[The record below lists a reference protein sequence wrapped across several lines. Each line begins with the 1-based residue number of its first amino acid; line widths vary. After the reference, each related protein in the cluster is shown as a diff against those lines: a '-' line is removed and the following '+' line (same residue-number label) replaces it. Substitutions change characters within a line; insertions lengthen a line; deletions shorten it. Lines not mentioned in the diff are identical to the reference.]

1 MPLPVS
7 KNEVI
12 FKPGPASRGDVEVML
27 TTLQKNLEKFS
38 VQQENFL
45 LVFLFGSFARGFG
58 TDESDVDV
66 AIMFEKVP
74 DFYELCDL
82 KDQLSR
88 CAGKEVDILI
98 LNTASPI
105 IKMQVLR
112 YGLLVMRD
120 ERAYNDFFVS
130 TLKEYYDLK
139 YLRKEIEE
147 NLLKGRIYA

>member
-1 MPLPVS
+1 MERTPNQLL
-7 KNEVI
+7 
-12 FKPGPASRGDVEVML
+12 G
-27 TTLQKNLEKFS
+27 TLKENLEEFS

-66 AIMFEKVP
+66 AIMFKKVP
-74 DFYELCDL
+74 DFFGLNDL

-88 CAGKEVDILI
+88 CAGKEVDIVT

-112 YGLLVMRD
+112 YGLLVKKD
-120 ERAYNDFFVS
+120 KRAYNNFFVS
-130 TLKEYYDLK
+130 TFNEYNDLK

>member
-1 MPLPVS
+1 MERTPNQLL
-7 KNEVI
+7 
-12 FKPGPASRGDVEVML
+12 SRLKE
-27 TTLQKNLEKFS
+27 NLEEFS
-38 VQQENFL
+38 LQQENFL

-88 CAGKEVDILI
+88 RVGKEVDIVR

-105 IKMQVLR
+105 IRMHVLR
-112 YGLLVMRD
+112 YGLLVKKD
-120 ERAYNDFFVS
+120 KRAYNDFFVS
-130 TLKEYYDLK
+130 TFNEYNDLK
-139 YLRKEIEE
+139 YVRKEIEE

>member
-1 MPLPVS
+1 M
-7 KNEVI
+7 
-12 FKPGPASRGDVEVML
+12 R
-27 TTLQKNLEKFS
+27 TLQKNLEEFS
-38 VQQENFL
+38 VQQDNFL

-66 AIMFEKVP
+66 AIMFKRVP
-74 DFYELCDL
+74 DFFGLSDL

-88 CAGKEVDILI
+88 CAGKDVDIVT

-112 YGLLVMRD
+112 YGLLVKRD
-120 ERAYNDFFVS
+120 KRAYNDFFVS
-130 TLKEYYDLK
+130 TIREYHDLK

>member
-27 TTLQKNLEKFS
+27 TTLQKNLEEFS
-38 VQQENFL
+38 LQQENFL

-82 KDQLSR
+82 EDQLSR
-88 CAGKEVDILI
+88 RAGKEVDIVT

-105 IKMQVLR
+105 IRMQVLR
-112 YGLLVMRD
+112 YGLLVKRD
-120 ERAYNDFFVS
+120 KKTYNDFFVS
-130 TLKEYYDLK
+130 TLNEYNDLK